1 MRLYGFKEN
10 KFKYIE
16 IANKLIVTVFLCTAL
31 YFSTNILIEETIK
44 GNENPYSV
52 ESAFKN
58 INTEDEQEFEK
69 GINELI
75 KVRKYQSNVDR
86 FSDIIR
92 KNKLTQNEYIVLY
105 NAIKSEKNIDKNN
118 VYKKINKIDLYY
130 ELYKNLEQEDIKKE
144 CRESI
149 ANEANEVNALL
160 DNPEVC
166 RLGLEEIE
174 KLKDFIKIYNRN
186 L

>member
-1 MRLYGFKEN
+1 MRLYGFKET

-16 IANKLIVTVFLCTAL
+16 IANKLIVTAFLCTAL

-44 GNENPYSV
+44 KNENPYSV
-52 ESAFKN
+52 ECALKN

-69 GINELI
+69 DINKLI

-86 FSDIIR
+86 FSEIIR

-105 NAIKSEKNIDKNN
+105 NAIKSEKNIDRNN
-118 VYKKINKIDLYY
+118 VYKKINKVDLYR
-130 ELYKNLEQEDIKKE
+130 ELYKNLEQEDVKRD

-149 ANEANEVNALL
+149 ATEVQEVNNLL
-160 DNPEVC
+160 KDPEVC

-174 KLKDFIKIYNRN
+174 KLKELVKT